1 MISNAYYLHIL
12 KMYYVHGSIF
22 KYFYIIQ
29 LYTYTMDLKFL
40 AYLLECPQYLLHPSD
55 GPVVIVAVVYQSV
68 AYNVTKKK
76 WQHTVE

>member
-1 MISNAYYLHIL
+1 MISNPYYLHIL

-29 LYTYTMDLKFL
+29 LYTMDLKFF

-55 GPVVIVAVVYQSV
+55 GLVVIVAVVYQSV